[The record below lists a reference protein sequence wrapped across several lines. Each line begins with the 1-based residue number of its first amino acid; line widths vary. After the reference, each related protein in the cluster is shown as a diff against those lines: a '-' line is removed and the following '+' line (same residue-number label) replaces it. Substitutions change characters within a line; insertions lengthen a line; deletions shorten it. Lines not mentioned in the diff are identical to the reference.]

1 MCAESVPIRWLV
13 QSAGDIPGSDDWL
26 SDDER
31 ARILQ
36 LRTSKR
42 RNDWRLGRWTAKRL
56 LASFLA
62 ETGRQAALSAVEIY
76 ARPDGSPA
84 AVLDGEPLPVSIS
97 LSHSHGVALC
107 ALCAPEVA
115 LGCDLELVEP
125 RAPEFLEDYFTAAEK
140 AFVQQLAPGE
150 RALFA
155 TLIWSG
161 KESALKALCEGLRR
175 DTRSVEVLPGSPDGE
190 GEWRPLA
197 VRGAG
202 SPQIFHGWW
211 RPHPPHILTIVA
223 SLTGS
228 STPKLQP
235 KCMPEQPGV
244 SGLSNPSPRLRRPG
258 RC

>member
-1 MCAESVPIRWLV
+1 MRAENVPIRWLM
-13 QSAGDIPGSDDWL
+13 QSAGDIPGSDGWL
-26 SDDER
+26 SDGER
-31 ARILQ
+31 AHILQ

-56 LASFLA
+56 LVSFLA
-62 ETGRQAALSAVEIY
+62 ETGRQAALSAVEVR

-97 LSHSHGVALC
+97 LSHSHGVGLC
-107 ALCAPEVA
+107 TVCAPEVA

-125 RAPEFLEDYFTAAEK
+125 RAPEFLEDYFTAEEK
-140 AFVQQLAPGE
+140 AFVQQRAPEE

-161 KESALKALCEGLRR
+161 KESALKALREGLRR
-175 DTRSVEVLPGSPDGE
+175 DTRSVEVLPGSSDGE
-190 GEWRPLA
+190 GGWRPLA
-197 VRGAG
+197 VRCHG

-211 RPHPPHILTIVA
+211 RPHPPHILTIISV
-223 SLTGS
+223 TGY

-244 SGLSNPSPRLRRPG
+244 SGLSSLSPKLRRLG